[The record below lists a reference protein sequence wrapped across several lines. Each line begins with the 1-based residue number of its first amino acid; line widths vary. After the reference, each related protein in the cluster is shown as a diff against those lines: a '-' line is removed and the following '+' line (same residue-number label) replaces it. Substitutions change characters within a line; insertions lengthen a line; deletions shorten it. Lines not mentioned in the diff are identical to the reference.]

1 MVVGLDV
8 YEWVLG
14 RKLNKW
20 TKTREGGYCVVA
32 CSSPFFYFF
41 FGLWVC
47 MCEYEYVY
55 VGLWFVVRVCDW
67 RFGLFEV
74 MMVIVLEGD
83 DSWCCEDG
91 GYGGYGIIML

>member
-1 MVVGLDV
+1 MS
-8 YEWVLG
+8 EFWVENWTSEQRQG
-14 RKLNKW
+14 REVTVLL
-20 TKTREGGYCVVA
+20 RVL
-32 CSSPFFYFF
+32 PLFFLFF